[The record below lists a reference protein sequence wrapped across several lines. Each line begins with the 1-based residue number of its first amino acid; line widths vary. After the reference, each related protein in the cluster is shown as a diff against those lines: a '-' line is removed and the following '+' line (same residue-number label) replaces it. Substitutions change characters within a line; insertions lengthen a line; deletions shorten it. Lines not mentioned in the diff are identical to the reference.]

1 MEQLELMELSL
12 CSNQF
17 KLFRARELFMIILNY
32 LLYLYSF
39 LIVPHILERARELKS
54 IDFNCHYYN
63 LRILI
68 ICQIIKLKSNLKSKT
83 IAPSSISSMAGQVF
97 IIFKWLPSYT
107 YSLVGLVASTSSSS
121 M

>member
-1 MEQLELMELSL
+1 
-12 CSNQF
+12 
-17 KLFRARELFMIILNY
+17 MIILNY

-68 ICQIIKLKSNLKSKT
+68 ICQIIKLTKLKSNLKSKT